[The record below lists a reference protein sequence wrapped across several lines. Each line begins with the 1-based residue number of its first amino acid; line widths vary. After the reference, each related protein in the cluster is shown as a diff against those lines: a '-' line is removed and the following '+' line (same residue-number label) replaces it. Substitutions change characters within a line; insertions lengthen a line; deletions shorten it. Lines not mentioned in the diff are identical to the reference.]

1 MPPPQMAMVKGLE
14 GVGWRLVGL
23 GGLVGFVVM
32 VGGGIECGW
41 LVLLVELCWLVLLV
55 ELDWLVLLVELDWL
69 VLLIETCGS
78 GAMMS
83 DENRER
89 VPSFTEQMSTLSRT
103 GMRRPSR

>member
-55 ELDWLVLLVELDWL
+55 ELDWLVLL
-69 VLLIETCGS
+69 IETCGS